1 MILGTGID
9 LADPARLREACR
21 RHQRLL
27 ARLFTEGEQADC
39 LRHRDPWPS
48 FAARFAAKE
57 AFVKAL
63 GTGLRR
69 GLTWKQVEVLR
80 DAQGRPSL
88 ALHDRAAVLLDEI
101 GGRRVHLSLSHL
113 DGMALAQVIL
123 EDDR

>member
-21 RHQRLL
+21 RHPRLL

-39 LRHRDPWPS
+39 RRHRDPWPS
-48 FAARFAAKE
+48 FAGRFAAKE

-69 GLTWKQVEVLR
+69 GLSWKQVEVLR
-80 DAQGRPSL
+80 DDRGRPGL
-88 ALHDRAAVLLDEI
+88 ALHGRAAELLDEI

-123 EDDR
+123 EGDP